1 MARLSS
7 WIGKLA
13 RALPNRKNKKK
24 LKIHVLLCTLGFSA
38 FSFLLLFSGSIK
50 LAEDCAGLLKFMY
63 YCVH

>member
-38 FSFLLLFSGSIK
+38 FSFLLLFSGSIE
-50 LAEDCAGLLKFMY
+50 LARNCAGLLKFMY